1 MREASPVPMREIMA
15 GAVLSLAAAAA
26 VGAAA
31 VAKGA
36 DGQSD
41 GPEEEEGCI
50 LFEGEQLCGLASPDG
65 ACVLHAEKGWVCA

>member
-1 MREASPVPMREIMA
+1 MA

-31 VAKGA
+31 VANGA
-36 DGQSD
+36 NGKYPKFFAASH
-41 GPEEEEGCI
+41 GPEEEGCI
-50 LFEGEQLCGLASPDG
+50 LFEGEQVCGLASPDG

>member
-1 MREASPVPMREIMA
+1 MREVMA

-41 GPEEEEGCI
+41 GPEEEEEGCI